1 MVEVKKDDIKK
12 IRTLRLFIDAT
23 AQIIEDEGIEGVT
36 IREVAKITGYNSA
49 TIYNYFDNCNELISF
64 AAMKFIS
71 DYVQAM
77 PEYIAE
83 ANNALEEFL
92 AVWQCF
98 CEYCFQDP
106 QIYYAIFTA
115 DIGDKP
121 EDLIKDYYTLFP
133 DDLGE
138 PPKELVPMLM
148 ESDFS
153 RRCEILI
160 KPCVEADYFTPQ
172 QAEEI
177 NELIRLIYQGMLSLM
192 INNRIDYSTEE
203 AVERTMKHIRMVVNE
218 RAKVN

>member
-1 MVEVKKDDIKK
+1 MVKVNKEDIKK
-12 IRTLRLFIDAT
+12 MRTLRLFIDAT
-23 AQIIEDEGIEGVT
+23 AQIIEQKGIEGVT

-71 DYVQAM
+71 DYVQAI

-83 ANNALEEFL
+83 ADSPLEKFL

-98 CEYCFQDP
+98 CEYCFDDP
-106 QIYYAIFTA
+106 QLYYAIFTA

-121 EDLIKDYYTLFP
+121 ENLIKDYYSLFP
-133 DDLGE
+133 DDLGD
-138 PPKELVPMLM
+138 PPQDLVPMLM

-153 RRCEILI
+153 KRCEILI
-160 KPCVEADYFTPQ
+160 EPCVKTGYFTKE

-192 INNRIDYSTEE
+192 INNRIDYSTEK